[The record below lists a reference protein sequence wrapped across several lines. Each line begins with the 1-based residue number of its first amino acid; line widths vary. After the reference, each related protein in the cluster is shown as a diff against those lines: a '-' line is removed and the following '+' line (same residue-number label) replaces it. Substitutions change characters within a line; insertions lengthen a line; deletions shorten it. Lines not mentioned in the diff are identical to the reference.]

1 MQYWKSICWVDIL
14 CWCKKNVKT
23 VSLTCHIILQTEHK
37 IMLTQDIVPGS
48 YTFFALWL
56 SYFTAQI
63 DYTNFYKTVLSF
75 PDIPIG
81 LLNEN

>member
-1 MQYWKSICWVDIL
+1 M
-14 CWCKKNVKT
+14 
-23 VSLTCHIILQTEHK
+23 QTEHK